1 MKGGV
6 YTLPNKKLET
16 IRELI
21 SNNSHMYVHKVDYLG
36 PTYKHVKR
44 I

>member
-6 YTLPNKKLET
+6 YTLPNKKFEI

-21 SNNSHMYVHKVDYLG
+21 SDSSYMYAHKVDYLG
-36 PTYKHVKR
+36 STHKHVKR